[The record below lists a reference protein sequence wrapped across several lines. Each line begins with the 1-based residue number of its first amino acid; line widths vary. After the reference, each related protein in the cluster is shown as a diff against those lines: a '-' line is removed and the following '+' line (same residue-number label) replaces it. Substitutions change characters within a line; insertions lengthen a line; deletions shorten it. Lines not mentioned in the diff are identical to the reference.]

1 MIIVVDQG
9 IQERY
14 AGNLLERKER
24 RASKLKGVIVENY
37 SGKLLR
43 NLKMKEEKADIFES
57 IFLLMFHNISF

>member
-9 IQERY
+9 ILERY

-43 NLKMKEEKADIFES
+43 NLKMEEEKADIFES